1 MDLSESLSFLRAS
14 FVTCRQVTALARR
27 PLYGSGTL
35 TLWRRRRCRIQEA
48 SSPGKDICPCQ
59 SERLPSRLRLFPHD
73 SFLSTVSRL
82 VPIQYN
88 FVVYTRAVACSFDS
102 VAAFIFADFFFSLN
116 NYKVRQ
122 MEFIYFKRRSV
133 DGVSYNELKS
143 NTNFAIVSYPW
154 DNYPRYTDTYFWPL
168 Q

>member
-1 MDLSESLSFLRAS
+1 MHSRFSSFTSCSVNERPVGLTNKRVVWIYQRVYRFCGHFRDS
-14 FVTCRQVTALARR
+14 PSSYSTARR

-88 FVVYTRAVACSFDS
+88 FVVYTRAVACSFNARLQLS
-102 VAAFIFADFFFSLN
+102 FSTIS
-116 NYKVRQ
+116 
-122 MEFIYFKRRSV
+122 FSRSTIIKP
-133 DGVSYNELKS
+133 DKWNLYISRGDLSM
-143 NTNFAIVSYPW
+143 A
-154 DNYPRYTDTYFWPL
+154 
-168 Q
+168 